1 MGYGYDKYSAT
12 VGFYDFEADDSDYTH
27 VDLGYA
33 VTDQFTFTLS
43 KIVDQEED
51 NTYDDDLVMSVSYEF
66 AL

>member
-1 MGYGYDKYSAT
+1 M
-12 VGFYDFEADDSDYTH
+12 
-27 VDLGYA
+27 DLGYA

-51 NTYDDDLVMSVSYEF
+51 DTYDDDLVMSVSYEF